1 MNNRFCAGI
10 IIRNE
15 KVLLLERSEKEDGP
29 HKWCPI
35 NGGIE
40 NNEEPEQAVIRE
52 AQEET
57 GLDFRIIKSLPSPV
71 YKKDITF
78 VFLGTGKGQIKLNP
92 EEVVSYG
99 WFSYDEAI
107 SLNFA
112 YGYDQVI
119 KKLFELK
126 LIK

>member
-10 IIRNE
+10 IVRHK
-15 KVLLLERSEKEDGP
+15 KVLLLERSEKEDEP

-40 NNEEPEQAVIRE
+40 DNEEPEQAVIRE
-52 AQEET
+52 AREET
-57 GLDFRIIKSLPSPV
+57 GLDFRIIKSFPAPV

-78 VFLGTGKGQIKLNP
+78 VFLGIGKGQIKLNP

-99 WFSYDEAI
+99 WFSYRGAI